1 MGHSNSLNQYIV
13 EMNEY
18 KTNLEHHSRLFQKVR
33 PHVGSYDVLLSV
45 KSNLNVL
52 PKATTVVVSRR
63 LGISYSLHADEN
75 LDMTPFLGIDLFDV
89 KVRCLTAVIP
99 P

>member
-33 PHVGSYDVLLSV
+33 PHVGTNDTVSFVEADLSV
-45 KSNLNVL
+45 L
-52 PKATTVVVSRR
+52 PES
-63 LGISYSLHADEN
+63 
-75 LDMTPFLGIDLFDV
+75 
-89 KVRCLTAVIP
+89 TAVVISGCFCISNGL
-99 P
+99 